1 MTVIFYRFTLRH
13 TKNGD
18 SQTVPMTP
26 EVYQVFTELWQKRR
40 LDT

>member
-26 EVYQVFTELWQKRR
+26 EVYQMFTEL
-40 LDT
+40 